1 MLVNL
6 GTPPAGVTVADGQ
19 GSGTIND
26 VAPTLTFTLT
36 GDATV
41 VEGSGANY
49 AITLTGGAIAAGQS
63 VTLNIGSGLPVNTA
77 TEGVDYNS
85 ADGTL
90 TITGPYANGAVV
102 SNFSVGTTTDA
113 LYEGSETFTVSLIAA
128 SVGSAVGSVLTTIT
142 DSDSVPTV
150 SNVTSNSATEGSSIV
165 HTVTLSNASSTATT
179 FALSLADV
187 TATGGG
193 TDYTSALTNA
203 AFSNGVTISG
213 GVITVPPGVTSFTV
227 SIPTAAD
234 TIDEPNETYTLTVGS
249 TSGTGTINDDDPTPS
264 LSINDISVNEAA
276 GTATF
281 TVTLSAASGQAVTVG
296 YNTGNGTA
304 VAGSDYTS
312 TSGTLMFAPGTTT
325 QTITVPIINDTL
337 TELSETFRVN
347 LVAATN
353 ATISDN
359 QGIGTILDN
368 DALPT
373 TTGASVSGTEDQPY
387 QFTWADFNV
396 SDVDT
401 AASGLSIRVMSLPV
415 DGALQ
420 YLNGATW
427 SAVTATQVI
436 SQVDI
441 AAGRLRFSPDL
452 HESGAD
458 AFGGAGTGNRQSDYA
473 NFTYQAY
480 DGIGSSATTT
490 ARIDISPVADAPTL
504 LVANAGVNIFNTGWE
519 TAPNSGTGSQAN
531 SGTTLEGWTRVDTPN
546 NRSGGSNTFE
556 TWATNDLMNRQSGGT
571 SSVLSAT
578 GNGSNWLELSDA
590 GSSTNQTI
598 GISRTVATQNG
609 LVYDLSLDHAGHLGY
624 SAAYTRINVLVDGV
638 SIGKYSAVS
647 PNEAL
652 DWSNLRFSF
661 VGNGSGQVITIL
673 TDPTATN
680 SSGNGAMVDDIN
692 LRSAQGAIQG
702 NANGGT
708 ETSIGLGQYVT
719 SALVDSDTS
728 EVHSITFNGIP
739 AGAMFYTASAPLGLV
754 PLGGSVTFGI
764 ADLAT
769 ARIVLPSTYS
779 GPFSLGVVAT
789 TTEPNGSTAQTTG
802 TLNLEVLKRGVSVTG
817 IDDPGIN
824 DAPIANDDA
833 PIASLT
839 EDAAATTLSGNALT
853 GSGGFG
859 NVADSDPEG
868 NAITVTGIAAGTPAI
883 DPVGGVGA
891 TISGLYGT
899 LTIAA
904 NGAYLYTLDNSR
916 AATQNL
922 IAGQVATEVFTY
934 KISDGASTDTATIT
948 LLING
953 AQDLTAITP
962 PSVLVNA
969 SGLNGEYYGYNDST
983 SPASGSRLHADDGL
997 ATFGGTN
1004 LNAVEDMEL
1013 IINGRNAARGGSDD
1027 IVGGSASAVTGA
1039 PEVRFTAKDLDYGF
1053 SPEVNSNLG
1062 ANANLATGTA
1072 LSTTNDTANNA
1083 FSTFLDSDDAS
1094 AMTEQGAGATSL
1106 SAAGTGMGRTT
1117 DSAIRLSG
1125 QIFFERGNYDFR
1137 VVADDGFRLKVAGE
1151 TLIEFDGN
1159 QAPTSRVFRNVE
1171 IDDRI
1176 EGLQPFELLYWEQGG
1191 NARLRVEYKLSSETS
1206 FKLLSLDNVALF
1218 SNENAPI
1225 IVDRRT
1231 QEIAETATNRQYE
1244 LRTGAVLDG
1253 DNNANVMTGNSSR
1266 DFIQGGGGND
1276 VLYGMAGADYLEGG
1290 SGNDTL
1296 YGGDGP
1302 DILDGGTGADTMVG
1316 GLGDD
1321 VFIIDNS
1328 SDTVSDSGGTD
1339 SVELAAAYNQ
1349 NYTLGTGFEN
1359 VKLQGSNAINATGNA
1374 ADNRMIG
1381 NDGNNVLD
1389 GGAGDDR
1396 LLGGQG
1402 NDMLIGGLGSDV
1414 FEWNLADRGAP
1425 GAPAIDVIADFTY
1438 GGGYSTIE
1446 TGTSYGNP
1454 IGGTGAPAGGGDRI
1468 DLRDLLQGEHS
1479 SLLNQGSTPEI
1490 GTLLNYLDITTSG
1503 ADTVIRIS
1511 TTGGFAGGA
1520 YSAAAEDQRIT
1531 LQGVDLYSAT
1541 GAGNETQLL
1550 QQLLRNG
1557 TLVVD

>member
-1 MLVNL
+1 SLSF
-6 GTPPAGVTVADGQ
+6 TP
-19 GSGTIND
+19 N
-26 VAPTLTFTLT
+26 
-36 GDATV
+36 
-41 VEGSGANY
+41 ANW
-49 AITLTGGAIAAGQS
+49 
-63 VTLNIGSGLPVNTA
+63 
-77 TEGVDYNS
+77 
-85 ADGTL
+85 
-90 TITGPYANGAVV
+90 NG
-102 SNFSVGTTTDA
+102 N
-113 LYEGSETFTVSLIAA
+113 
-128 SVGSAVGSVLTTIT
+128 
-142 DSDSVPTV
+142 
-150 SNVTSNSATEGSSIV
+150 
-165 HTVTLSNASSTATT
+165 
-179 FALSLADV
+179 
-187 TATGGG
+187 
-193 TDYTSALTNA
+193 
-203 AFSNGVTISG
+203 
-213 GVITVPPGVTSFTV
+213 TSFT
-227 SIPTAAD
+227 
-234 TIDEPNETYTLTVGS
+234 Y
-249 TSGTGTINDDDPTPS
+249 
-264 LSINDISVNEAA
+264 
-276 GTATF
+276 
-281 TVTLSAASGQAVTVG
+281 
-296 YNTGNGTA
+296 
-304 VAGSDYTS
+304 
-312 TSGTLMFAPGTTT
+312 
-325 QTITVPIINDTL
+325 
-337 TELSETFRVN
+337 
-347 LVAATN
+347 AATDN
-353 ATISDN
+353 EGNVDASPATIS
-359 QGIGTILDN
+359 IGVTAVD
-368 DALPT
+368 DAPVVT
-373 TTGASVSGTEDQPY
+373 SASVVGAEDQAY
-387 QFTWADFNV
+387 LFNWSDFNV

-401 AASGLSIRVMSLPV
+401 AAPGLSIRVLSTPV
-415 DGALQ
+415 AGTLE
-420 YLNGATW
+420 YFNGATW
-427 SAVTATQVI
+427 SDISANQLI
-436 SQVDI
+436 SQTDI
-441 AAGRLRFSPDL
+441 AGGRLRFVPDL

-458 AFGGAGTGNRQSDYA
+458 VFGGAGTGDRQADYA
-473 NFTYQAY
+473 TFNYQAF
-480 DGIGSSATTT
+480 DGTSSSTAAT
-490 ARIDISPVADAPTL
+490 ARIDITPVADAPTL
-504 LVANAGVNIFNTGWE
+504 TVANAGTNLFNTSWE
-519 TAPNSGTGSQAN
+519 SAPNSNTGSQAN
-531 SGTTLEGWTRVDTPN
+531 AGATFEGWTRVDTPN
-546 NRSGGSNTFE
+546 TRSGGSNTFE
-556 TWATNDLMNRQSGGT
+556 TWSTNDLMNRQSGGT

-578 GNGSNWLELSDA
+578 GNGSDWLELSDA
-590 GSSTNQTI
+590 GGTTNQTI

-624 SAAYTRINVLVDGV
+624 SAGYTRINVLVDGV

-661 VGNGSGQVITIL
+661 VGNGGNQVITIV
-673 TDPTATN
+673 TDATSTN

-692 LRSAQGAIQG
+692 LRSVQGAIQG
-702 NANGGT
+702 NANGST
-708 ETSIGLGQYVT
+708 ETSIGLGQYVSST
-719 SALVDSDTS
+719 LVDTDTS
-728 EVHSITFNGIP
+728 ETHSITFNDIP
-739 AGAMFYTASAPLGLV
+739 AGAMFYTTSSPLGLV
-754 PLGGSVTFGI
+754 PIGGSVTLAI
-764 ADLAT
+764 ADLAS

-779 GPFSLGVVAT
+779 GAFSLAVVAT
-789 TTEPNGSTAQTTG
+789 TIEPNGSTAQTTG
-802 TLNLEVLKRGVSVTG
+802 TLNLEILKRGVNVTG

-833 PIASLT
+833 PIARLT
-839 EDAAATTLSGNALT
+839 EDAASTTLSGNALT

-868 NAITVTGIAAGTPAI
+868 NPITVTGVSAGTPASE
-883 DPVGGVGA
+883 PVGGVGT

-904 NGAYLYTLDNSR
+904 NGAYTYTLDNAR
-916 AATQNL
+916 ATTQNL

-934 KISDGASTDTATIT
+934 KISDGTSTDTATIT

-983 SPASGSRLHADDGL
+983 SPPGGSRLHADDGQ
-997 ATFGGTN
+997 ATFGGAN

-1013 IINGRNAARGGSDD
+1013 IINGRNAARGGSSD
-1027 IVGGSASAVTGA
+1027 IIGSADSAVTGA
-1039 PEVRFTAKDLDYGF
+1039 PDVRFTAKDLDYGF
-1053 SPEVNSNLG
+1053 NPQVNSNLG
-1062 ANANLATGTA
+1062 ANASLAAGNA

-1094 AMTEQGAGATSL
+1094 AMTEQGAGAANL
-1106 SAAGTGMGRTT
+1106 SDAGTGMGRTT

-1218 SNENAPI
+1218 TNENAPI
-1225 IVDRRT
+1225 VSDRRT

-1253 DNNANVMTGNSSR
+1253 DSNDNVMTGNLSR

-1276 VLYGMAGADYLEGG
+1276 VMYGMAGADYLDGG

-1302 DILDGGTGADTMVG
+1302 DILDGGVGADTMIG

-1321 VFIIDNS
+1321 VFIVDNVG
-1328 SDTVSDSGGTD
+1328 DTVSDAGGTD
-1339 SVELAAAYNQ
+1339 SVELAASYNQ
-1349 NYTLGTGFEN
+1349 DYTLASGLEN
-1359 VKLQGSNAINATGNA
+1359 IRLQGSNAIDATGNA
-1374 ADNRMIG
+1374 ADNRLIG
-1381 NDGNNVLD
+1381 NDGDNRLD
-1389 GGAGDDR
+1389 GGAGADR
-1396 LLGGQG
+1396 LIGGQG
-1402 NDMLIGGLGSDV
+1402 NDMLLGGLGSDV

-1454 IGGTGAPAGGGDRI
+1454 TGGTGAPIGGGDRI

-1479 SLLNQGSTPEI
+1479 SLLTQGSTPEV

-1503 ADTVIRIS
+1503 TDTVIRIS
-1511 TTGGFAGGA
+1511 TTGGFAGGT
-1520 YSAAAEDQRIT
+1520 YNAAAEDQRIT

-1541 GAGNETQLL
+1541 GAGSETQLL